1 MNSSI
6 RRHVLGVVAL
16 ILLISAVVLLLC
28 NEGYDENV
36 GGMAGSI
43 CLRVGLTLG
52 ALWLAFPQI
61 LAINTKYP
69 PRLLLA
75 VLAGCVILVAFPK
88 SFPLVLV
95 VVAVIGVVEAFGWFL
110 KPPPSKR
117 ARPRSRRKR

>member
-6 RRHVLGVVAL
+6 RRHILGVVAL
-16 ILLISAVVLLLC
+16 VLLISAVVLLSC
-28 NEGYDENV
+28 YKENI
-36 GGMAGSI
+36 GQTAGSM

-61 LAINTKYP
+61 LAIKSKYP

-75 VLAGCVILVAFPK
+75 VLAGCVILAAYPR

-95 VVAVIGVVEAFGWFL
+95 VVAAIGVVEALGRFL